1 MYLTGPDAEQAAD
14 WLFTTNLSKN
24 PGRVSYTL
32 SLNSK
37 GGIESDVTVTTLE
50 EGGGTLVGPIL
61 KVGLNVNTWMIKS
74 GKKLRLGK
82 RILHSGRRTL
92 RLSNQKSPKKT
103 ALQEEFQVSY
113 HRNY

>member
-1 MYLTGPDAEQAAD
+1 MYLTGPDAEEAAD

-24 PGRVSYTL
+24 PGRVTYTL

-37 GGIESDVTVTTLE
+37 GGIEADVTVTTLE

-61 KVGLNVNTWMIKS
+61 KVGFCANTITCYKYE
-74 GKKLRLGK
+74 KFLGK
-82 RILHSGRRTL
+82 RILHSGRRAL
-92 RLSNQKSPKKT
+92 GLSNQKPPKKT